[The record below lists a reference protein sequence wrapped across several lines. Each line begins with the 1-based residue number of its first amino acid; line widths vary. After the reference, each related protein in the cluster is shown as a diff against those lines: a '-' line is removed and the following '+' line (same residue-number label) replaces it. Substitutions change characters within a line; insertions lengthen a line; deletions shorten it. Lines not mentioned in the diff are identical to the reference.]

1 MNKKFIRIIPKLDIK
16 NGLLIKGINLD
27 GLRVLGDPFN
37 FAENYYHQGAD
48 EISYVDSVASLYGTN
63 NLSKFVTKIS
73 KNLFIPLSVGGGI
86 REISQIENFLNSG
99 ADKVSINSAA
109 IHNVNFIN
117 KAAKIFGSSTIT
129 CIIEVIKFDGKY
141 FITKE
146 NGRDVIDINP
156 IKWAKKLENNGAGEI
171 FLTSIN
177 HEGLGNGFDINLTKK
192 VSKAVRIPVIAHG
205 GAGKFN
211 HVFDVINQTDIS
223 GVSIAG
229 FFHYDVCSSFKFKKK
244 TIGNIH
250 YLKNLKKS
258 KPEYLLKKLKNYLLK
273 RGVILRK

>member
-63 NLSKFVTKIS
+63 NLTKFVTKTS

-86 REISQIENFLNSG
+86 RDISQIENFLNSG

-109 IHNVNFIN
+109 IQNVNFIN

-129 CIIEVIKFDGKY
+129 CIIEVIKIDGKY

-156 IKWAKKLENNGAGEI
+156 FEWAKRVENNGAGEI

-177 HEGLGNGFDINLTKK
+177 HEGLGEGFDINLTKK
-192 VSKAVRIPVIAHG
+192 VAKAVRIPVIVHG

-244 TIGNIH
+244 TIGNDY
-250 YLKNLKKS
+250 YLKNLKKTEP
-258 KPEYLLKKLKNYLLK
+258 KYLLKKLKNYLLK
-273 RGVILRK
+273 RGVNLRK